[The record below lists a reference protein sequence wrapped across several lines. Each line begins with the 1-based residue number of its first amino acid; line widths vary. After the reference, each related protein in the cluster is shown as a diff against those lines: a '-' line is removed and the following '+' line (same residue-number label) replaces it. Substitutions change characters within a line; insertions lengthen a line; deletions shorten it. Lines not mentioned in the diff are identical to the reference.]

1 MSEEIHQTYISNML
15 HFTKTPHR
23 TNFGNQ
29 QLHKRHLNGNS
40 YWNHRYETTIS
51 SPYSTTQNMDQ
62 IYIGIAEYI
71 NIFNF
76 KSK

>member
-29 QLHKRHLNGNS
+29 QLHKRHLNGNPIG
-40 YWNHRYETTIS
+40 TTGMR
-51 SPYSTTQNMDQ
+51 QL
-62 IYIGIAEYI
+62 
-71 NIFNF
+71 
-76 KSK
+76 